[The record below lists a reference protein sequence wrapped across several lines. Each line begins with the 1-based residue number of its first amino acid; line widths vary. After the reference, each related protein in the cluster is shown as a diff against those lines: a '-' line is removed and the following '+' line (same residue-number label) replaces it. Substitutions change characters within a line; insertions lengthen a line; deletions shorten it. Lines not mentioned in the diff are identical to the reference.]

1 MTYYAAPGKRVEM
14 TNDGVPCFGIY
25 EDGTF
30 DFNRQ
35 HVDTVYVPMVEA
47 GLTPYEAAEKYWTPA
62 TIAMNTQYAASKDIF
77 DIVGRFLRQLAHTAT
92 QIHIQ
97 WADKAGPDAHFGG
110 TK

>member
-1 MTYYAAPGKRVEM
+1 MTYYAAPGKRIEIA
-14 TNDGVPCFGIY
+14 NDGTPCFGIY

-35 HVDTVYVPMVEA
+35 HVDTAYVPMVMQ

-62 TIAMNTQYAASKDIF
+62 VIANNVQYAADKDRLEIF
-77 DIVGRFLRQLAHTAT
+77 QKFFRQLAHTAT